1 MPKMKYVLLLFFALP
16 VLGQKSVLDTYIAT
30 AFQQN
35 ITVQQKSIQVEK
47 AMLALKS
54 AQSLYQPSISFQGAY
69 QSGEGGRSIAFPVGD
84 LLNPVYSTLNALTRT
99 TQFPQIAN
107 VETNFFPRNFY
118 DMKVQS
124 TMPIYNKDL
133 SYNKQLQGQQMELQQ
148 VDLSLYKRELV
159 KQIKTAYFQYLL
171 SLGLQKVYQNSLHVA
186 QEGKKI
192 NQKLVDNGKGLP
204 AYILRADSEIAQI
217 QAQQADAAKQSES
230 ARMYFNFLLNAP
242 LTNDIQ
248 IDFEVEKAIAEVIR
262 TTKGEGNREEL
273 NLLAKSISMQET
285 VLKMNEAFYLPKVNG
300 FVNLGSQSSNWAL
313 NSKSAYYM
321 LGLQLD
327 IPIYAGNRN
336 NLKIKQT
343 QLDLATAKNTLDLT
357 AKQLNLATETAQKGL
372 MSSLVGFQASTKSL
386 EAAIAYQ
393 RLIEKGFHEGVNTYL
408 ETVDARN
415 QWMNAQINHQ
425 FNQFKVLIA
434 AAAYEREAALY
445 PL

>member
-1 MPKMKYVLLLFFALP
+1 MKYVLLLFFALP
-16 VLGQKSVLDTYIAT
+16 VLGQKSVLDNYIAT

-54 AQSLYQPSISFQGAY
+54 AQSLYQPNISFQGAY

-99 TQFPQIAN
+99 TQFPQITN

-248 IDFEVEKAIAEVIR
+248 IDFEVEKAISEVIR
-262 TTKGEGNREEL
+262 MTRGEGNREEL

-386 EAAIAYQ
+386 EAASAYQ